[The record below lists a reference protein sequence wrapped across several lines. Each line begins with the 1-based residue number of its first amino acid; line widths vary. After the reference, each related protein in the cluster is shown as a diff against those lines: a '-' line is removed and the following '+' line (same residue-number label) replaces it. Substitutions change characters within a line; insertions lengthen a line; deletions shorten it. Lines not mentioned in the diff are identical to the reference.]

1 MRLGWRIPL
10 PGPFSLSG
18 TVWRSKRPKP
28 VTRQYKVQSC
38 GHAHRTEQAH
48 RECLEAGVRHAAA
61 ETRATLHDLSDAE
74 LVALAEKYVA
84 THPEGGASLDLLN
97 AELDRRLNRGQK

>member
-18 TVWRSKRPKP
+18 TVWRSKRRRATP
-28 VTRQYKVQSC
+28 RYKVLDC

-97 AELDRRLNRGQK
+97 AELDRRLNRGEQ